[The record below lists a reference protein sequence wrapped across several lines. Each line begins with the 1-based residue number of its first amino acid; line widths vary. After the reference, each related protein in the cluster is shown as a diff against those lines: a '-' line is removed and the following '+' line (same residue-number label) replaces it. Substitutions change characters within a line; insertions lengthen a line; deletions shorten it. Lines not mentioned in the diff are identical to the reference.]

1 MKQIKKKRIP
11 LVNGKYLCWTLLIL
25 AGEAMLL
32 CGAYLLGALDTV
44 VGYIV
49 VPFFGLFTVYTAYEA
64 FVLAMEAVSVSRD
77 GIVVAGKDAQG
88 TNVHFELDKL
98 ESIFPCD
105 QKGNP
110 IPEDKEKYENI
121 GLAFR
126 FKDGKQR
133 IRQTSRL
140 TRKQLARL
148 RSELGVSGEN
158 QE

>member
-1 MKQIKKKRIP
+1 MKQGKRKRIP

-25 AGEAMLL
+25 LGEIALMI
-32 CGAYLLGALDTV
+32 GAYLLGALDTV
-44 VGYIV
+44 IGYIV
-49 VPFFGLFTVYTAYEA
+49 VPFFGFFTVYTAYEA
-64 FVLAMEAVSVSRD
+64 VVLALEAVSVSRD

-88 TNVHFELDKL
+88 TNIHFELDKL
-98 ESIFPCD
+98 ACVFPCD

-110 IPEDKEKYENI
+110 LTEDQKKYENI

-140 TRKQLARL
+140 TAGQLARL
-148 RSELGVSGEN
+148 RAELGVGGVP